1 MGIKNVNKTVK
12 EKSSRAFFT
21 EQIIVLKGKRLAIDS
36 PLLFHANVSSLTKN
50 YVLRMK
56 DPLEDIEREK
66 IIIPCLSRIMRFHTF
81 WLEKDTT
88 CIWIEDGKVSKE
100 KQELARKKRKEKR
113 EGISDKIKALKEK
126 LKALDPLLRN
136 KADLDELRKLMCQY
150 TYILPEEYQLFYN
163 IIDGFGIPH
172 IRAPGE
178 AEAYACSLNAAG
190 LVYGVWTTD
199 TDCYALGGVNMVTE
213 FADNNDET
221 ISVVHIPYILE
232 DMKFSKKE
240 MLDFCIMCGTDFNDN
255 IPRVANV
262 GAFKAISKYGSITKY
277 KKEKD
282 VDCDILNY
290 KRTRELL
297 TAPVCN
303 LIHESPELK
312 HNKESFNELAR
323 ELSIQY
329 NLGDYYAKM
338 AYHHDRDIPC
348 EMYFPGKEKIKIRI
362 AEETSS
368 EEKAIP
374 SHEKKLE
381 KKPGKLIIEGREEN
395 PTSKLY
401 IEGRDEPQKGKLII
415 EESVPKKRVVVEEL
429 E

>member
-21 EQIIVLKGKRLAIDS
+21 AQIKVLKGKRLAVDS
-36 PLLFHANVSSLTKN
+36 PIFFYANVSSLTKR

-66 IIIPCLSRIMRFHTF
+66 IIIPCLSRIMWFHTF

-88 CIWIEDGKVSKE
+88 CVWIEDGKIPKE

-113 EGISDKIKALKEK
+113 DSITDKIKKLKEK
-126 LKALDPLLRN
+126 LKDLDPLLRN
-136 KADLDELRKLMCQY
+136 KADLDELRKLMCQHS
-150 TYILPEEYQLFYN
+150 YILPEEYQLFYN
-163 IIDGFGIPH
+163 VIDGFGIPH
-172 IRAPGE
+172 IKAPGE

-190 LVYGVWTTD
+190 LVYGIWTTD
-199 TDCYALGGVNMVTE
+199 TDCYALGGINMITE

-221 ISVVHIPYILE
+221 VSIVHIPYILE

-255 IPRVANV
+255 IPRVAV
-262 GAFKAISKYGSITKY
+262 GGAYKAISEYGSITKY
-277 KKEKD
+277 KKKKD

-297 TAPVCN
+297 TAPVCDLN
-303 LIHESPELK
+303 QESIELR
-312 HNKESFNELAR
+312 HNKESFDELAR

-348 EMYFPGKEKIKIRI
+348 EMYFPSKKKIKIRI
-362 AEETSS
+362 AGETLT
-368 EEKAIP
+368 EEKVIK
-374 SHEKKLE
+374 EKKS
-381 KKPGKLIIEGREEN
+381 GKLVIEGKED
-395 PTSKLY
+395 PKPISKLY
-401 IEGRDEPQKGKLII
+401 IEGRDESLKGKLII
-415 EESVPKKRVVVEEL
+415 EEFVPEKRVVVEEL